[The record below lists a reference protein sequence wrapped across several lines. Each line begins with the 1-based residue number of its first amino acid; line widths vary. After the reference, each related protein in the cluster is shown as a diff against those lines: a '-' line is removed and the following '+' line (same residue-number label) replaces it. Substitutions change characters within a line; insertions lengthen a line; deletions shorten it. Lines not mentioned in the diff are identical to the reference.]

1 MYNSNINEFRKKKW
15 HIVRKE
21 MREHIIEIGAIA
33 PLKES
38 TIPKLI
44 CPNCRPT
51 F

>member
-1 MYNSNINEFRKKKW
+1 VYNSNINEFRKKKW